1 MEMMSRT
8 DRNNTNKVVRKETK
22 EKVTELENIKNVI
35 YKRNKRKSANP

>member
-1 MEMMSRT
+1 MSRT